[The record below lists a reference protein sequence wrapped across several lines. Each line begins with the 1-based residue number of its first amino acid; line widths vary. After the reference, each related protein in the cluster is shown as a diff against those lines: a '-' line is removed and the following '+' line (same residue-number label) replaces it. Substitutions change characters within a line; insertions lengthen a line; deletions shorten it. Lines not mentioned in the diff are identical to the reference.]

1 MKTKTLLAA
10 LALPALF
17 AACSQDEFVTTQ
29 ESEFQGTPIG
39 YLEFTAT
46 RDVADTRLNLNGW
59 QENDKIALGW
69 ISADNLQ
76 ATANLFSNHPLF
88 FKGNSS
94 FKSETMVFEGLYI
107 ASFPYQ
113 ETKKISP
120 LAFDL
125 KKQTSTTLEEA
136 YGKRVYVSDKFV
148 NLKGEAAGM
157 GNATA
162 LKMVPLTNL
171 MKLNIKLAKDAKVPE
186 DFKVLGVKLA
196 GATLVDSLY
205 LKSDETENI
214 GTHGD
219 NAVADSYWG
228 SGYRS
233 GVTEG
238 EIAVQVGAANVG
250 TAIDVT
256 NGLDVY
262 VQLGAISTSDASVLT
277 IITNYGDA
285 NIATGAESVTWNSKG
300 LGQTEIA
307 KVADFASALK
317 AVANKAATNV
327 YGNNIS
333 VNVTLDEKSITVPTV
348 VTCQEDLNK
357 IVTLMDKLGKFADK
371 NKNTAT
377 ITFSKSTLK
386 AADKVVEAD
395 GDVIITDI
403 SGLNKLGGKVTFAKA
418 ADTAEPTNV
427 YIAGELGLAV
437 APAAIDFKVLN
448 GSTLTVTKNLNL
460 NNEGITVKAGGK
472 LVNKATI
479 TTTGTIEISAG
490 IAASGDVAAI
500 PAAIYESD
508 GSAAINV
515 TGGGTFTNDG
525 VAHWIAGSLANVGGK
540 IYANVTTGE
549 ELNNADA
556 AFGTS
561 TETGAV
567 KEVKIAA
574 NMTVAGQ
581 LQSTTFANITK
592 MTINGNVAFGVNQA
606 NAFNFR
612 GLTAINVET
621 GSFSLTGGDTAEGED
636 KFYAFVAAAGCTLTL
651 AKDTKLDI
659 PAGAKLDLSATGS
672 VVYNSAKVNNAGYI
686 VAQSSTGTGTWEG
699 NAVNENPK
707 EEK

>member
-69 ISADNLQ
+69 ISADNL
-76 ATANLFSNHPLF
+76 TAGADLFSNHPLF

-196 GATLVDSLY
+196 GTTLVDSLC
-205 LKSDETENI
+205 LKSNLTSDIATNGESTVANVYWNPI
-214 GTHGD
+214 CGKTGT
-219 NAVADSYWG
+219 
-228 SGYRS
+228 
-233 GVTEG
+233 G

-250 TAIDVT
+250 TAIDAT

-262 VQLGAISTSDASVLT
+262 VQLGALKTADASTLT
-277 IITNYGDA
+277 IVTNYGDA
-285 NIATGAESVTWNSKG
+285 SIVEETDKVTWSSTG
-300 LGQTEIA
+300 LGQKDDA
-307 KVADFASALK
+307 KVASF
-317 AVANKAATNV
+317 KAALGAIATKAGTKV
-327 YGNNIS
+327 YGYNAS
-333 VNVTLDEKSITVPTV
+333 VNVTLDAESIKVPTV
-348 VTCQEDLNK
+348 VTCQADLDR
-357 IVTLMDKLGKFADK
+357 IVTLLDKLGAFADGK
-371 NKNTAT
+371 SINQT
-377 ITFSKSTLK
+377 IEFSKSTLK
-386 AADKVVEAD
+386 AENKVVETD
-395 GDVIITDI
+395 GDVVITDI
-403 SGLNKLGGKVTFAKA
+403 SGLNKLGGTVTFEKDA
-418 ADTAEPTNV
+418 TAPTHV
-427 YIAGELGLAV
+427 YIAGELGLAKTPTITNV
-437 APAAIDFKVLN
+437 NFEVLD
-448 GSTLTVTKNLNL
+448 GSTLTVTKNLSL
-460 NNEGITVKAGGK
+460 GSAGITVKAGGK
-472 LVNKATI
+472 LVNKAKI
-479 TTTGTIEISAG
+479 TATGTIKISEE
-490 IAASGDVAAI
+490 DNTDKENVI
-500 PAAIYESD
+500 PAAIYESN
-508 GSAAINV
+508 GSAAIDV
-515 TGGGTFTNDG
+515 TGGTFTNSG
-525 VAHWIAGSLANVGGK
+525 VAHWIAGSLKNVGGK
-540 IYANVTTGE
+540 IYADVTTGE

-556 AFGTS
+556 AFGAATS
-561 TETGAV
+561 ATE
-567 KEVKIAA
+567 KEVKIDA

-606 NAFNFR
+606 NAFNFSE
-612 GLTAINVET
+612 LAAINVET